1 MLCSIAFAPVQG
13 DVLTPVTCTEYAL
26 YIYELSKIH
35 DELLKTENAKTLSQ
49 FVKSFNIVHISYQI
63 LGMLMLIPEKDYYD

>member
-35 DELLKTENAKTLSQ
+35 DELLKTENAKTLS
-49 FVKSFNIVHISYQI
+49 
-63 LGMLMLIPEKDYYD
+63 